1 MDKIIT
7 DYIINEVATEK
18 LAHIDMREELLG
30 SGIVNSMG
38 MMRIVLFIEKQFN
51 VKVPPED
58 MTLDNF
64 RNVEKI
70 TQYVSSKQG

>member
-1 MDKIIT
+1 MDKIIK
-7 DYIINEVATEK
+7 DYIINEVATER
-18 LAHIDMREELLG
+18 LTHIDVKEELLG

-38 MMRIVLFIEKQFN
+38 MMRIVLFIEKQFQ

-64 RNVEKI
+64 RNIQKI
-70 TQYVSSKQG
+70 TEYITSKKA